1 MISFMLFSLLNY
13 QKFNCVDLI
22 SGIEMKPQ
30 KIAKWAE
37 NKNPIIAIIAQQCAS
52 GADACFDFFSSI
64 KAGERYLG
72 DRPLP
77 PIKKWLSLYRSNR
90 RLQDYFIT
98 RFRSLGGFYEILA
111 ESISALLFQRRYRLK
126 IGTDAFIKEVR
137 QEIENLSIDDRL
149 ELVEAFQ
156 KSFQEAYLI
165 SLDDTESH
173 ISGSVDEPLKQQ
185 VLSAI
190 KEPEALFLAGVVFP
204 CWILYQVHPAK
215 LFRQARLG
223 NINAMDKLLR
233 IDKAVLHDP
242 KIGEHFYKIANQK
255 KRSQFDRL
263 TQAIQKGPEGK
274 ITLQKIKM
282 LIAGFISKASQALGR
297 RLSAPEIRSLF
308 DAIAQDAGRGDIDT
322 DIPDSPEAFAKAIRR
337 ERSFWKIIPVPG
349 QK

>member
-1 MISFMLFSLLNY
+1 MPT
-13 QKFNCVDLI
+13 QH
-22 SGIEMKPQ
+22 
-30 KIAKWAE
+30 IAKWAE
-37 NKNPIIAIIAQQCAS
+37 NKNPIIAIIAQQSAS
-52 GADACFDFFSSI
+52 STDACFDFFSSI

-90 RLQDYFIT
+90 RLQDYFIS

-111 ESISALLFQRRYRLK
+111 ESLNALLSQRRYRLK
-126 IGTDAFIKEVR
+126 IGNDAFIKEVR
-137 QEIENLSIDDRL
+137 QEIETLSFDDRL
-149 ELVEAFQ
+149 EILEDA
-156 KSFQEAYLI
+156 KESLQEAYLT
-165 SLDDTESH
+165 SLDDIQSNISYPLDES
-173 ISGSVDEPLKQQ
+173 LKQQ

-204 CWILYQVHPAK
+204 CWMLYQEHPAQ

-223 NINAMDKLLR
+223 NIAAMDKLLR
-233 IDKAVLHDP
+233 IDKAVLSDP
-242 KIGEHFYKIANQK
+242 KIGDHFHKIANRK

-337 ERSFWKIIPVPG
+337 ERLFWKIIPVPG
-349 QK
+349 QKSF

>member
-1 MISFMLFSLLNY
+1 MHTRH
-13 QKFNCVDLI
+13 
-22 SGIEMKPQ
+22 
-30 KIAKWAE
+30 IAKWAE
-37 NKNPIIAIIAQQCAS
+37 NKNPIIAIVAQQCAS
-52 GADACFDFFSSI
+52 GAEACFDFFSSI

-72 DRPLP
+72 DQPLP
-77 PIKKWLSLYRSNR
+77 SIKQWLSLYRSNR

-126 IGTDAFIKEVR
+126 IGNAAFIKEVR
-137 QEIENLSIDDRL
+137 QEIENLSTDDRL
-149 ELVEAFQ
+149 KLVEAFQ
-156 KSFQEAYLI
+156 EAYST
-165 SLDDTESH
+165 SLDEVNSD
-173 ISGSVDEPLKQQ
+173 INGPVDEPLEQK

-190 KEPEALFLAGVVFP
+190 KEPEALFLAGILFP

-233 IDKAVLHDP
+233 IDKSVLNDP
-242 KIGEHFYKIANQK
+242 KIGEHFHKIVNQK

-308 DAIAQDAGRGDIDT
+308 DAIAQDNGRGDIDT